1 MFKNTKNSIS
11 ELWILLK
18 KKEKELGIDQLNLKE
33 RETLQH
39 IMYLQGEKE
48 EVELETIYEKNPFP
62 RASFFRYLK
71 TLKEKK
77 YISIRSCKIDSRKT
91 LVSASKLITN
101 KN

>member
-18 KKEKELGIDQLNLKE
+18 IKEKELGIDQLKLKE
-33 RETLQH
+33 REILQH
-39 IMYLQGEKE
+39 IMYLQGGKE
-48 EVELETIYEKNPFP
+48 EVELEKIYEKISYP

-71 TLKEKK
+71 TLKENK
-77 YISIRSCKIDSRKT
+77 YISIRNCKIDSRKT